1 MVLSGDQVQL
11 KRQSELEDWSED
23 NIQTEPWRDKKMYE
37 YTVEERERHID
48 EVRRFKMHVIRAT
61 EIQDRK

>member
-1 MVLSGDQVQL
+1 MNGFIRRLGATEETI
-11 KRQSELEDWSED
+11 SELEDWSED

-37 YTVEERERHID
+37 YTIEERERHID

-61 EIQDRK
+61 EI

>member
-1 MVLSGDQVQL
+1 MNGFIRRLGATEETI
-11 KRQSELEDWSED
+11 SELEDWSED

-37 YTVEERERHID
+37 YTIQERERRID

-61 EIQDRK
+61 EI

>member
-1 MVLSGDQVQL
+1 MNGFIRRLGATEDTI
-11 KRQSELEDWSED
+11 SELEDWSED

-37 YTVEERERHID
+37 YTIEERERHID

-61 EIQDRK
+61 EI

>member
-1 MVLSGDQVQL
+1 MNGFIRRLGATEETI
-11 KRQSELEDWSED
+11 SELEDWSED

-37 YTVEERERHID
+37 HTIEERERHID

-61 EIQDRK
+61 EI

>member
-1 MVLSGDQVQL
+1 MNGFIRRLGATEETI
-11 KRQSELEDWSED
+11 SELEDWSED

-37 YTVEERERHID
+37 YTIEERKRHID

-61 EIQDRK
+61 EI